1 MLTPTRGADT
11 SETAL
16 HIEFSELTDTETGG
30 SPILSYIVA
39 WDEGNSTGEFVNV
52 IGDFGVEG
60 GEANLETSVLIE
72 EGVVSGATYR
82 IKVYTKNIYGDGAE
96 SEELSIVAETV
107 VVEVV
112 EEEETV
118 VSE

>member
-1 MLTPTRGADT
+1 
-11 SETAL
+11 
-16 HIEFSELTDTETGG
+16 
-30 SPILSYIVA
+30 
-39 WDEGNSTGEFVNV
+39 
-52 IGDFGVEG
+52 
-60 GEANLETSVLIE
+60 
-72 EGVVSGATYR
+72 
-82 IKVYTKNIYGDGAE
+82 VYTKNIYGDGAE